1 MHCGLFIPSSE
12 PVKLLQQQFRVLWS
26 WIMQPWAGSEM
37 THRVVDIGG
46 SHQSRVV
53 EGGVQIL
60 CAQILGVQGVEVNK
74 SETNKPWYQLSASS
88 HLPLVQH
95 FELVTLDK
103 LLRSGWQSQ
112 HHQELVLVDIGLQE
126 VLLVTEQ
133 HILQRVSLC
142 LSGGLCDFIKL
153 KWTWHSL

>member
-1 MHCGLFIPSSE
+1 MTDVIQLGHVTKCIAWLFIPSSE

-46 SHQSRVV
+46 SHQPRVV

-74 SETNKPWYQLSASS
+74 SETNKP
-88 HLPLVQH
+88 
-95 FELVTLDK
+95 
-103 LLRSGWQSQ
+103 
-112 HHQELVLVDIGLQE
+112 
-126 VLLVTEQ
+126 
-133 HILQRVSLC
+133 
-142 LSGGLCDFIKL
+142 
-153 KWTWHSL
+153 